1 VRSAAAAPAYNRRMG
16 YKTILVHVDDAPHAP
31 ARVLMAAE
39 LALQHRAHVI
49 GVALTGVSRFL
60 YHNEMIDDDDPNL
73 VRHLDVLR
81 ERARGALADF
91 APQLRALGV
100 HGFEERVLD
109 DEPGAGL
116 ALVARHADLAIV
128 GQALPDERGTGP
140 SAFPA
145 EVLTE
150 SGCPVLVVP
159 HTARPRG
166 SISVTPSGVASPGAP
181 APGRHVL
188 VAWNASKEAARAL
201 REALPLLARAEQVTL
216 AIVDADL
223 RPAVFGDT
231 PGQDVLAWLGRH
243 GITANVVMAQTQRQG
258 LLKRPGDVGETLL
271 MMAGEHGSDLVVL
284 GAYGHSR
291 FRETL
296 LGGVTRTVLET
307 MTVPVL
313 MAH

>member
-1 VRSAAAAPAYNRRMG
+1 MG
-16 YKTILVHVDDAPHAP
+16 YKTILVHVDEAPHAP

-39 LALQHRAHVI
+39 LALQHGAHVI

-60 YHNEMIDDDDPNL
+60 YQNEMVDDEDPNL
-73 VRHLDVLR
+73 ALHLGVLR
-81 ERARGALADF
+81 ERARNALADF

-100 HGFEERVLD
+100 HSFEERVLD

-128 GQALPDERGTGP
+128 GQAVPDQRGTGP
-140 SAFPA
+140 ASFPA

-159 HTARPRG
+159 YTARPRG
-166 SISVTPSGVASPGAP
+166 SISVTTAGVASPGAP
-181 APGRHVL
+181 APGRHIL
-188 VAWNASKEAARAL
+188 VAWNASKEAARAA
-201 REALPLLARAEQVTL
+201 REALPLLARAEKVTL

-223 RPAVFGDT
+223 RPASFGDA
-231 PGQDVLAWLGRH
+231 PGADVLAWLARH
-243 GITANVVMAQTQRQG
+243 GITAEVAMRQTPRQG

-271 MMAGEHGSDLVVL
+271 MLAGEMGCDLVVL

>member
-1 VRSAAAAPAYNRRMG
+1 MG
-16 YKTILVHVDDAPHAP
+16 YKTILVHVDEAPHSA
-31 ARVLMAAE
+31 ARVLMAAD
-39 LALQHRAHVI
+39 LALQHGAHVI

-60 YHNEMIDDDDPNL
+60 YQNEMVDDEDPNL
-73 VRHLDVLR
+73 ALHLDMLR
-81 ERARGALADF
+81 ERGRRALADF
-91 APQLRALGV
+91 APQLHALGV
-100 HGFEERVLD
+100 HSFEERVLD

-128 GQALPDERGTGP
+128 GQALPDSRGTGP
-140 SAFPA
+140 AAFPA

-159 HTARPRG
+159 STARPRG
-166 SISVTPSGVASPGAP
+166 SISVSTAGVASPGAP

-188 VAWNASKEAARAL
+188 IAWNASKEAARAV
-201 REALPLLARAEQVTL
+201 REALPLLARAEKVTL
-216 AIVDADL
+216 AIIDPDL
-223 RPAVFGDT
+223 RPAAFGDT
-231 PGQDVLAWLGRH
+231 PGADVLAWLARH
-243 GITANVVMAQTQRQG
+243 GITADTQVRQTARQG
-258 LLKRPGDVGETLL
+258 LLKRPGDVGEALL
-271 MMAGEHGSDLVVL
+271 LLAGEGGCDLVVL

>member
-1 VRSAAAAPAYNRRMG
+1 VRFGRIAAAYNSRMG
-16 YKTILVHVDDAPHAP
+16 YKTILVHLDEAPHAA

-39 LALQHRAHVI
+39 LALQHGAHVI
-49 GVALTGVSRFL
+49 GVAFTGVSRFL
-60 YHNEMIDDDDPNL
+60 YQNEMVDDEDPNL
-73 VRHLDVLR
+73 ALHLDVLR
-81 ERARGALADF
+81 ERARRALADF

-100 HGFEERVLD
+100 HSFEERVLD

-128 GQALPDERGTGP
+128 GQALPEGP
-140 SAFPA
+140 GAAAFPA

-166 SISVTPSGVASPGAP
+166 SISVTSAGIASPGAP
-181 APGRHVL
+181 APGRRVL
-188 VAWNASKEAARAL
+188 IAWNASKEAARAV
-201 REALPLLARAEQVTL
+201 REALPLLVRAEKVTL

-223 RPAVFGDT
+223 KPAAFGDT
-231 PGQDVLAWLGRH
+231 PGADVLAWLGRH
-243 GITANVVMAQTQRQG
+243 GITAEVAMRETPRQG

-271 MMAGEHGSDLVVL
+271 MLAGDLGCDLVVL

-296 LGGVTRTVLET
+296 LGGVTRTVLES
-307 MTVPVL
+307 MTVPVV

>member
-1 VRSAAAAPAYNRRMG
+1 MG
-16 YKTILVHVDDAPHAP
+16 YKTILVHLDDAPHAG

-39 LALQHRAHVI
+39 LALQHGAHVV

-60 YHNEMIDDDDPNL
+60 YQNEMVDEEDPNL
-73 VRHLDVLR
+73 ALHLDMLR
-81 ERARGALADF
+81 ERARTALAPF
-91 APQLRALGV
+91 APQMRSLGV
-100 HGFEERVLD
+100 HSFEERIMD

-116 ALVARHADLAIV
+116 ALAARHADLAIV
-128 GQALPDERGTGP
+128 GQALPEQRTSGP
-140 SAFPA
+140 GSFPA

-159 HTARPRG
+159 HTARPRA
-166 SISVTPSGVASPGAP
+166 SISVSAAGVASPGAP

-188 VAWNASKEAARAL
+188 IAWNASRESARAA

-223 RPAVFGDT
+223 HPAAYGDT
-231 PGQDVLAWLGRH
+231 PGSEALAWLARH
-243 GITANVVMAQTQRQG
+243 GVDATVALAQSPRQG

-271 MMAGEHGSDLVVL
+271 MLAGERGCDLVVL

-291 FRETL
+291 LRETL

>member
-1 VRSAAAAPAYNRRMG
+1 MG
-16 YKTILVHVDDAPHAP
+16 YKTILVHVDETAHSA
-31 ARVLMAAE
+31 ARVLMAAD
-39 LALQHRAHVI
+39 LALQHGAHVI

-60 YHNEMIDDDDPNL
+60 YQNEMVDDEDPNL
-73 VRHLDVLR
+73 AQHLDVLR
-81 ERARGALADF
+81 ERASRALAGF
-91 APQLRALGV
+91 APQLHALGV
-100 HGFEERVLD
+100 HSFEERILD

-116 ALVARHADLAIV
+116 ALLARHADLLIV
-128 GQALPDERGTGP
+128 GQAPPEGRA
-140 SAFPA
+140 SAPAGFPA

-166 SISVTPSGVASPGAP
+166 SISVTTAGVASSGAP

-188 VAWNASKEAARAL
+188 IAWNASKEAARAV
-201 REALPLLARAEQVTL
+201 REALPLLARAEKVTL
-216 AIVDADL
+216 AIIDADL
-223 RPAVFGDT
+223 RPAAFGDT
-231 PGQDVLAWLGRH
+231 PGAEVLAWLARH
-243 GITANVVMAQTQRQG
+243 GITAGTQMRQTARQG
-258 LLKRPGDVGETLL
+258 LLKRPGDAGEALLMLAGET
-271 MMAGEHGSDLVVL
+271 GCDLVVL